1 MAKRILIKPII
12 TEKADSLSEKQGQ
25 YSFVV
30 NKDANKIEITVPG
43 RTDYTV
49 GQKVIINVDRIEP
62 MKKGETNTR
71 DEIISGAYII
81 GAINHYIDREKH
93 ECVMELFKESMLK
106 NMNGRSK

>member
-1 MAKRILIKPII
+1 MSHATEPIAIKYGLY
-12 TEKADSLSEKQGQ
+12 TNLVLVTCFTNSLL
-25 YSFVV
+25 
-30 NKDANKIEITVPG
+30 TVPG